1 MSTTPHD
8 MSEEIAKLLNSFG
21 HKVALNHRNSTEG
34 YAKRRQ
40 EDDIFAD
47 ETKSLLLDLI
57 HEREVGA
64 VIRELQELN
73 SHPYWSNSDV
83 SDHISELQKEKG

>member
-34 YAKRRQ
+34 YATSSMSGRWEQLSGSYR
-40 EDDIFAD
+40 
-47 ETKSLLLDLI
+47 S
-57 HEREVGA
+57 
-64 VIRELQELN
+64 
-73 SHPYWSNSDV
+73 
-83 SDHISELQKEKG
+83 